1 MKDNDF
7 INKLLKRFKGRNDV
21 STDELFTFFRKE
33 EPRIPDNT
41 ISWRIYNL
49 KHKGILTHVGRA
61 TYSVGKSSK
70 ENFVPVISSQ
80 VKKIYSQIK
89 RELPYLKI
97 CIWDTRLLNSFMIH
111 QMGRFFIIV
120 ETEKEGMQSIF
131 NLLSDTNKNVFLNPD
146 AKTLELYSSNFKES
160 IVINQLISEAPTTE
174 EQGVLTSTVEKLLV
188 DCLAEKELL
197 YGHQEELDNIFS
209 SIAENFNVSIKS
221 AKRYASRR
229 GQLFELEKM
238 LDKHFKVSAIKR
250 KIAKI

>member
-1 MKDNDF
+1 M
-7 INKLLKRFKGRNDV
+7 
-21 STDELFTFFRKE
+21 
-33 EPRIPDNT
+33 
-41 ISWRIYNL
+41 W
-49 KHKGILTHVGRA
+49 
-61 TYSVGKSSK
+61 
-70 ENFVPVISSQ
+70 
-80 VKKIYSQIK
+80 
-89 RELPYLKI
+89 
-97 CIWDTRLLNSFMIH
+97 
-111 QMGRFFIIV
+111 RFFIIV
-120 ETEKEGMQSIF
+120 ETEKEGMQSVF

-160 IVINQLISEAPTTE
+160 IIINQLISEAPTTD

-221 AKRYASRR
+221 AKRYAGRR
-229 GQLFELEKM
+229 GQLFELERM